1 MNLQGLITEFLSKFA
16 LPSNLW
22 VEMLAQSLGLLALF
36 VAAWAANFIAK
47 RLMLR
52 VNKGF
57 AKRTKSTWDDDLIS
71 CRVFDRLSHIAPAL
85 VLYLFSAAFVGG
97 DSFFLAL
104 FLRLSFAYIALI
116 GAAVADAMLNFL
128 VARAQK
134 VPALEDKPVKSWVQ
148 VLKIVVWLFA
158 AIVAIAALF
167 DRSPW
172 ALLGGLGA
180 LTAVLMLVFKDSIL
194 GLVASIQISTQDL
207 VRHGDWIEVP
217 KFGAD
222 GDVIDISLNTVRVQN
237 WDKTITTI
245 PTYALISESFKNWRG
260 MSDSGGRRIKR
271 AVRIDMNSIRFLSEE
286 DFSKLTEVQSLAPY
300 LQGKREEL
308 LRWNQEEGTDDAS
321 LVNGRRLTNIGT
333 FRAYLDCWLR
343 QQPATHKDM
352 TFLVRHLA
360 PDEFGLPVQ
369 IYLFSSEQR
378 WAQYEAILAD
388 IFDHILAV
396 LPEFDLRVYQRPTGA
411 DFRGDSILES
421 DKKL

>member
-1 MNLQGLITEFLSKFA
+1 M
-16 LPSNLW
+16 
-22 VEMLAQSLGLLALF
+22 
-36 VAAWAANFIAK
+36 
-47 RLMLR
+47 
-52 VNKGF
+52 
-57 AKRTKSTWDDDLIS
+57 
-71 CRVFDRLSHIAPAL
+71 
-85 VLYLFSAAFVGG
+85 
-97 DSFFLAL
+97 
-104 FLRLSFAYIALI
+104 
-116 GAAVADAMLNFL
+116 
-128 VARAQK
+128 
-134 VPALEDKPVKSWVQ
+134 
-148 VLKIVVWLFA
+148 FA

-308 LRWNQEEGTDDAS
+308 LRWNQEKGTDDAS